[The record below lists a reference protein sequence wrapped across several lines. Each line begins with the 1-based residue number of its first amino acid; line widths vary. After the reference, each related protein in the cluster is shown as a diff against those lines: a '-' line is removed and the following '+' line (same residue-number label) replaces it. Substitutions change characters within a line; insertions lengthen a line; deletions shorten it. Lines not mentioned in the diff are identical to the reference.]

1 MCERKRTKTNTKRNM
16 KLGELKLVAN
26 KEKKKGAN
34 KKYWAVHCRRGEAS
48 VTLLM
53 TKDQML
59 DLEKRGK
66 ANPED
71 IPPLKAPSFLA
82 KLFGG

>member
-1 MCERKRTKTNTKRNM
+1 MR
-16 KLGELKLVAN
+16 LGELKLVAS
-26 KEKKKGAN
+26 KQKKRGVN
-34 KKYWAVHCRRGEAS
+34 KKYWAVHCRRGETS

-59 DLEKRGK
+59 DLEKK
-66 ANPED
+66 AEDNPED
-71 IPPLKAPSFLA
+71 IPALKEPGYLA

>member
-1 MCERKRTKTNTKRNM
+1 MCERKQIETNTRNM
-16 KLGELKLVAN
+16 RLGELELVAN
-26 KEKKKGAN
+26 KKKKRGVN

-59 DLEKRGK
+59 DLEKKAK

-71 IPPLKAPSFLA
+71 IPTLKKPGYLA

>member
-1 MCERKRTKTNTKRNM
+1 MR
-16 KLGELKLVAN
+16 LGELKLVAS
-26 KEKKKGAN
+26 KQKKRGVN
-34 KKYWAVHCRRGEAS
+34 KKYWAVHCRRGETS

-53 TKDQML
+53 TKDQMA
-59 DLEKRGK
+59 DLEKRAE

-71 IPPLKAPSFLA
+71 IPTLKKPGYLA